1 MDKKERLLKAPL
13 NIQLFGATKNVE
25 LTEGE
30 QAKYVNNIMRALG
43 QTNAFP
49 LQQYMAKS
57 ASNNAAYS
65 VFYVAGTLTARN
77 REANVD
83 TANQNFKD
91 VKGVANQNL
100 LTSIRVYPTE
110 MEVPLWVD
118 DRDFDKSQLNEQSA
132 LQVMQKD
139 AIYRGCDERIANLL
153 KDIYKKKKRTVK
165 NSAGTDTDIAVPTTN
180 YYGDKAKPFSDPVNV
195 RKFRNMMRKAMH
207 MAKANNLKIGIVC
220 GDEGNVELADCEKF
234 SQKDWVNVQGETTVQ
249 SGSAM
254 QKLLGGNVEELW
266 TFDDVFYGGSD
277 KVENGVIAVI
287 IQDCLGQDNK
297 KASIKP
303 IIEHVSYKKAY
314 YMDVEVSNA
323 TELIN
328 GQGIF
333 FFEYSKTTPAA
344 AAKL

>member
-1 MDKKERLLKAPL
+1 MNEKERLLKAPL

-65 VFYVAGTLTARN
+65 VFYVAGTLTARD
-77 REANVD
+77 REANAD

-91 VKGVANQNL
+91 VKGVSNQNL

-118 DRDFDKSQLNEQSA
+118 DRDFDKSQLNEKSA

-139 AIYRGCDERIANLL
+139 AIYRGCDERIAKLI
-153 KDIYKKKKRTVK
+153 KDIYKNKKRQVK
-165 NSAGTDTDIAVPTTN
+165 NSAGTNVDITVPTTN
-180 YYGDKAKPFSDPVNV
+180 FYGDKTKVFSDPVNI

-207 MAKANNLKIGIVC
+207 MAKGNNLKVGIVC
-220 GDEGNVELADCEKF
+220 GDLGNVELADCEKF
-234 SQKDWVNVQGETTVQ
+234 SNKDWVNVSGETTVQ

-254 QKLLGGNVEELW
+254 QKLLGANIEELW
-266 TFDDVFYGGSD
+266 TFDDIFYDASD
-277 KVENGVIAVI
+277 EVTNGVIAVI
-287 IQDCLGQDNK
+287 IQDSLGQDNK
-297 KASIKP
+297 KASINP
-303 IIEHVSYKKAY
+303 IIEHVAWKKAY

-333 FFEYSKTTPAA
+333 FFEYALEAPAA